1 MCVCVCDMAPQTEEA
16 CTASTQ
22 QLQDDTSKGA
32 DKLKAQLAGK
42 DAPTA
47 ERHKNI
53 ATLQKAGKDGQKE
66 ASTHTHTHTHTHTT
80 HTEQLASLKKALA
93 DQEKAMTAA
102 LADKDKELTQL
113 KQELAEARAR
123 ESAFEESKS
132 AMEEEAYRAKS
143 RLYEELARKKS
154 NRYKY
159 TK

>member
-1 MCVCVCDMAPQTEEA
+1 MAPQSEEA

-47 ERHKNI
+47 ERDKSI
-53 ATLQKAGKDGQKE
+53 ATLQKTGNDGQKE
-66 ASTHTHTHTHTHTT
+66 ASTHTHTHTHTT
-80 HTEQLASLKKALA
+80 HTAQLAALKKALA

-123 ESAFEESKS
+123 ASAFEESKS
-132 AMEEEAYRAKS
+132 AMEEEVYRAKS
-143 RLYEELARKKS
+143 RLSEELARKKS